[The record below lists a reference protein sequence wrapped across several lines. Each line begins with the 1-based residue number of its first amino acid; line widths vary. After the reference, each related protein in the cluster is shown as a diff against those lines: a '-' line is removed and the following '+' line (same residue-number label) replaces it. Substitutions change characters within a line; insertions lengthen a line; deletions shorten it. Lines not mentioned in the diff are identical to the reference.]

1 MRFPSS
7 WSSGFSPPLCY
18 QASSALSHQYSPW
31 ICHPLTPYR
40 FRVSLSARFY
50 GAFDSSRRQVRRA
63 SLGKTH
69 PLPVFRPASHRF
81 GSPDIRPR
89 LATTACPPPQ
99 RHIAGSLS
107 ATYTG
112 SASCFLQ
119 TAHLEGQRVRHARRT
134 WSPTGKPVAPLCFAN
149 SLCERRDLVARHPA
163 RPIPLYLNPCDG
175 PHSST
180 AKAVAFC
187 ERGKLTRFWMPDQVR
202 HDN

>member
-119 TAHLEGQRVRHARRT
+119 TAHFWYRPCLVG
-134 WSPTGKPVAPLCFAN
+134 VALPSGN
-149 SLCERRDLVARHPA
+149 
-163 RPIPLYLNPCDG
+163 G
-175 PHSST
+175 
-180 AKAVAFC
+180 
-187 ERGKLTRFWMPDQVR
+187 GRFYFQPSFW
-202 HDN
+202 